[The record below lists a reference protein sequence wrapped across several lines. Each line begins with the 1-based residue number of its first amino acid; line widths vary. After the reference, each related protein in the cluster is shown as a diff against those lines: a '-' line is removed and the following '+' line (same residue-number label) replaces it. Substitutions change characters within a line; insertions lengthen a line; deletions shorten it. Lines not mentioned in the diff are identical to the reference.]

1 MFLNNVN
8 ELRIGQ
14 KIQYIGETLDLFGTI
29 MTVESINVEKQ
40 QCKVVSGDRYLR
52 YCDVKNVL
60 VINEAELISLNY
72 AIEQYRIRGN
82 CRPYIINP
90 CIINDMGVLV

>member
-60 VINEAELISLNY
+60 VINDSNFITSNY
-72 AIEQYRIRGN
+72 GIEQYKMRSNSR
-82 CRPYIINP
+82 P